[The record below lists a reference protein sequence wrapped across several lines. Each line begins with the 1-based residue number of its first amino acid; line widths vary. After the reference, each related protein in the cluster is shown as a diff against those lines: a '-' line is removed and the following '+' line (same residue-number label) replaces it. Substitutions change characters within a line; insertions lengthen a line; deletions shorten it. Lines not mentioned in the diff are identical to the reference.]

1 MSLLRQFPRF
11 SKQIA
16 FATNK
21 LEHLRSRIRLP
32 EKYKG
37 GRLEKIGIYWKSL
50 CEDYGAAVRDIIS
63 DSRSRPRKAAVVVS
77 GLGFLGCLMTTNPDE
92 VSYRDAVAECSNAVL
107 QLSDAIRN
115 PESDAHLRHVE
126 QCLNEGTIRT
136 LNLLALTVVWEDDFG
151 RDSDVFA
158 AHCSYLRPQWLRF
171 HQRVLDVG
179 LLGNWVVLALKM
191 RDFDV
196 NSAEWGDTARS

>member
-1 MSLLRQFPRF
+1 MQLYGL
-11 SKQIA
+11 
-16 FATNK
+16 
-21 LEHLRSRIRLP
+21 HL
-32 EKYKG
+32 
-37 GRLEKIGIYWKSL
+37 
-50 CEDYGAAVRDIIS
+50 A
-63 DSRSRPRKAAVVVS
+63 

-136 LNLLALTVVWEDDFG
+136 LNLLAFTVVWEDDFG

-196 NSAEWGDTARS
+196 NSAEWGEAARS